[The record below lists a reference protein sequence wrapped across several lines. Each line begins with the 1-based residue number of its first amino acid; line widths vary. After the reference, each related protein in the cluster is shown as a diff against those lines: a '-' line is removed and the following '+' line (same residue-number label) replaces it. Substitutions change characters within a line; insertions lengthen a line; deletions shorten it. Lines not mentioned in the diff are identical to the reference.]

1 MFNWCL
7 ITQTFKEV
15 LPSSLCMLNCVRLFE
30 TLWTVP
36 HQAPLSMGFFILLQ
50 ARMLEWVAIPP
61 PGDLPNP
68 GINTGIKS
76 ESLTFPTLANR
87 FFTTSAT
94 WEAQG
99 LHSPRNSPGQNTGV
113 GSRSPLQRIFPTQRW
128 NPSVPHCGRSLYQ
141 LSHQGGL
148 KTLEWVAYSISGG
161 SS

>member
-1 MFNWCL
+1 MSNTLQPRGRHKVPTQLCL
-7 ITQTFKEV
+7 TLCNPV
-15 LPSSLCMLNCVRLFE
+15 DCSPPGSSV
-30 TLWTVP
+30 
-36 HQAPLSMGFFILLQ
+36 HGISQ